1 MELQVEMGPRLRG
14 PLKAIETKWLAL
26 NLNWQLNHI
35 TEEVGPSLAIDP
47 KHQILSKFDSEMS
60 VDQRKQQQDQFNR
73 MLKLNHNDKLPSG
86 KHMVNVLVYFSV
98 DDSKHVLDGVDN
110 VYRILTRYSVEFGY
124 PLLAVAH
131 IHEVKRHFHIH
142 VMYDLG
148 KNKTDQQDHVN
159 LQQWVA
165 KQFG

>member
-1 MELQVEMGPRLRG
+1 MELQVEMGPRLKG

-73 MLKLNHNDKLPSG
+73 MLELSYDNKLPSG
-86 KHMVNVLVYFSV
+86 KHMVNALVYFSV

-110 VYRILTRYSVEFGY
+110 VFRILTRYSVEFGY

>member
-1 MELQVEMGPRLRG
+1 MELQVEMGLRLKG

-86 KHMVNVLVYFSV
+86 KQMVNVLVYFSV

-110 VYRILTRYSVEFGY
+110 VFRILTRYSVEFGY

-159 LQQWVA
+159 LQQWVT

>member
-1 MELQVEMGPRLRG
+1 MELQVEMGPRLKG

-47 KHQILSKFDSEMS
+47 KHQILNKFDSEMS

-86 KHMVNVLVYFSV
+86 KQMVDALVYFSV
-98 DDSKHVLDGVDN
+98 DDSKHVLGGVDN
-110 VYRILTRYSVEFGY
+110 VFRILTRYSVEFGY

-148 KNKTDQQDHVN
+148 KDKTDQQDHVN
-159 LQQWVA
+159 LQQWVT

>member
-1 MELQVEMGPRLRG
+1 MELQVEMGPRLKG

-60 VDQRKQQQDQFNR
+60 VDERKHQFNQFNR
-73 MLKLNHNDKLPSG
+73 MLELSYDNKLPSG
-86 KHMVNVLVYFSV
+86 KHMVNALVYFSV

-110 VYRILTRYSVEFGY
+110 VFRILTRYSVEFGY

-148 KNKTDQQDHVN
+148 KDKTDQQDHVN

>member
-1 MELQVEMGPRLRG
+1 MELQVEMGPRLKG

-60 VDQRKQQQDQFNR
+60 VDERKHQFNQFNR
-73 MLKLNHNDKLPSG
+73 MLELSYDNKLPSG
-86 KHMVNVLVYFSV
+86 KHMVNALVYFSV

-110 VYRILTRYSVEFGY
+110 VFRILTRYSVEFGY

-148 KNKTDQQDHVN
+148 KDKTN
-159 LQQWVA
+159 R
-165 KQFG
+165 

>member
-1 MELQVEMGPRLRG
+1 MELQVEMGLRLKG

-86 KHMVNVLVYFSV
+86 KQMVNVLVYFGSI
-98 DDSKHVLDGVDN
+98 KH
-110 VYRILTRYSVEFGY
+110 
-124 PLLAVAH
+124 
-131 IHEVKRHFHIH
+131 
-142 VMYDLG
+142 
-148 KNKTDQQDHVN
+148 
-159 LQQWVA
+159 
-165 KQFG
+165 

>member
-1 MELQVEMGPRLRG
+1 MELQVEMGPRLKG

-47 KHQILSKFDSEMS
+47 KHQILSKFDTEMS
-60 VDQRKQQQDQFNR
+60 VDKLKQQQDQFNR
-73 MLKLNHNDKLPSG
+73 MLELSYDNKLPSG
-86 KHMVNVLVYFSV
+86 KHMVNALVYFSV

-110 VYRILTRYSVEFGY
+110 VFRILTRYSVEFGY

>member
-1 MELQVEMGPRLRG
+1 MELQVEMGPLLKG
-14 PLKAIETKWLAL
+14 PLMAIETKWLAL

-86 KHMVNVLVYFSV
+86 KQMVNVLVYFGV

-110 VYRILTRYSVEFGY
+110 VFRILTRYSVEFSY

>member
-1 MELQVEMGPRLRG
+1 MELQVEMGPRLKG

-86 KHMVNVLVYFSV
+86 KRMVNVLVYFSV

-110 VYRILTRYSVEFGY
+110 VFRILTRYSVEFGY

-148 KNKTDQQDHVN
+148 KDRTDQQDHVN
-159 LQQWVA
+159 LQQWVT

>member
-1 MELQVEMGPRLRG
+1 MELQVEMGPRLKG

-86 KHMVNVLVYFSV
+86 KQMVNVLVYFGV
-98 DDSKHVLDGVDN
+98 DDSKYVLDGVDD
-110 VYRILTRYSVEFGY
+110 VFRILTRYSVEFGY

-148 KNKTDQQDHVN
+148 KDKTDQQDHVN